1 MADEV
6 KEKKKKSKKSS
17 VKAAAAE
24 AAPAADPAPAEEPAA
39 APAPAPA
46 APKPSSTKKRAQR
59 TGSNVFAMF
68 TQHQVQEFKEA
79 FQFIDQDKDGF
90 ISKNDIRATFDSLG
104 RICTDAEL
112 ESMIKEAPGPINFT
126 MFLTI
131 FGDRTQGTDE
141 EEVILNAFAQ
151 FDEGEGLCK
160 EETLRHSLVTWGEKF
175 TAAEADN
182 ILAEAP
188 TDGRGNINIKKF
200 AQILTRGDEEEEGA

>member
-1 MADEV
+1 MGDEV
-6 KEKKKKSKKSS
+6 KEKKKKSKKSE
-17 VKAAAAE
+17 KE
-24 AAPAADPAPAEEPAA
+24 AAPADAAPAA

-46 APKPSSTKKRAQR
+46 APAAEPAKPSSKKRAQR

-79 FQFIDQDKDGF
+79 FQLIDQDKDGF

-104 RICTDAEL
+104 RLCTEDEL
-112 ESMIKEAPGPINFT
+112 QSMVNEAPGPINFT

-151 FDEGEGLCK
+151 YDEGDGKCK
-160 EETLRHSLVTWGEKF
+160 EESLRHSLMTWGEKF
-175 TAAEADN
+175 SAKEADS
-182 ILAEAP
+182 LLSEAP
-188 TDGRGNINIKKF
+188 TDGRGNIDIKKF
-200 AQILTRGDEEEEGA
+200 AQLITRGEEEAEGAGA

>member
-6 KEKKKKSKKSS
+6 KEKKKKSKKVSE
-17 VKAAAAE
+17 KAA
-24 AAPAADPAPAEEPAA
+24 EP

-46 APKPSSTKKRAQR
+46 AAAAAAPVEDSAPKSSSKKRATR
-59 TGSNVFAMF
+59 SGSNVFAMF
-68 TQHQVQEFKEA
+68 TQHQVAEFKEA

-90 ISKNDIRATFDSLG
+90 LSKSDIRGTFDALG
-104 RICTDAEL
+104 RMSTDSEL

-151 FDEGEGLCK
+151 YDEGNGLCN
-160 EETLRHSLVTWGEKF
+160 EETLRHSLMTWGEKF
-175 TAAEADN
+175 SKSEADN

-188 TDGRGNINIKKF
+188 TDGKGNIDIKKF
-200 AQILTRGDEEEEGA
+200 AQILTRGDEEEGAGA